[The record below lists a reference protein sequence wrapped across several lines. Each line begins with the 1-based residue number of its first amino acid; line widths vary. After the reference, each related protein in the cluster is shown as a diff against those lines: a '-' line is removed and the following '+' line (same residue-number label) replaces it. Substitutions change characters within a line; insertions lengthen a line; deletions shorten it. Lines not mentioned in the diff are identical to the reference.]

1 MHDLNSYQNTQDT
14 IFSAIT
20 SKLSGSVCVY
30 RISGNRALEFYK
42 ITSYKKNQPPHGSS
56 LYLNIYSTESLADIL
71 DQVLII
77 YFKSPRSFTGEDV
90 VEVSLHNSP
99 YITHEFEKILKDF
112 FGFRQSVA
120 GEFLYRAFVNQ
131 KISID
136 QANAVDLLIKSQT
149 KKMHGVAIRS
159 MSSENNLVVKK
170 IKDDI
175 FKILCLIEANIDFSD
190 QEIPNETV
198 DLIAKSLNNIKLKAK
213 EVIASNDVVGKIK
226 NGINVCIIGSPN
238 AGKSSL
244 INAIYG
250 EKVSIVSE
258 KAGTTRDVVSKNII
272 IGGYSVNLFDTAGIR
287 DGSIDDIEE
296 EGILMARDV
305 AKNAD
310 IRIFLFEPNS
320 HKQDY
325 SVELLEEFLKDGDF
339 VLQSKCDIA
348 RDHEFQ
354 NFKIFIKSF
363 ADEKSKKVNITSVTV
378 LEKNSILSFIDALIG
393 SLDLIVGTLENC
405 MILSDRQCDFF
416 NKAFLE
422 LDSIDLSLINQDLE
436 IIAEILRVSMKY
448 FDKVDGFGKSHDDLL
463 GSIFSNF
470 CIGK

>member
-198 DLIAKSLNNIKLKAK
+198 DLIAESLNNIKLKAK

-339 VLQSKCDIA
+339 VIQSKNDMISGG
-348 RDHEFQ
+348 EFET
-354 NFKIFIKSF
+354 FKSF
-363 ADEKSKKVNITSVTV
+363 VRSSIGKKKINITSITV

-416 NKAFLE
+416 NKAFVE